1 MARVLIPAKKLSSS
15 SRKLRMRIAE
25 LISVAGA
32 SHIGSCFSM
41 VEILNAIYKSVDLDK
56 IKRHDQDR
64 DRVIVSKGHSAAAVY
79 VLMAEH
85 GLMDHAVLET
95 YGKND
100 SLLSGHVSHFIPRVE
115 HSTGALGHGL
125 SVGVGVSI
133 GLKAKHFSSRVFVV
147 TGDGEMH
154 EGSNWEA
161 CMFAGHLK
169 LNKLCVLVDANN
181 LCGITHTAQ
190 VCSLEPLVDK
200 FRAFGFT
207 AYEIDGHDEEALC
220 SLIRKTSDADRP
232 VAIVCRTVK
241 GKGVSFIEH
250 QNVWHYRPP
259 NKEALEK
266 ILAEL
271 A

>member
-1 MARVLIPAKKLSSS
+1 
-15 SRKLRMRIAE
+15 
-25 LISVAGA
+25 
-32 SHIGSCFSM
+32 M
-41 VEILNAIYKSVDLDK
+41 VEILDAVYESVDLDK
-56 IKRHDQDR
+56 IKRGDKDR

-85 GLMDHAVLET
+85 GLMDQAMLET
-95 YGKND
+95 YGKNG

-125 SVGVGVSI
+125 SVGVGAAI
-133 GLKAKHFSSRVFVV
+133 GLRARHFPSRVFII

-161 CMFAGHLK
+161 CMLAGHLK

-190 VCSLEPLVDK
+190 VCSLEPWLDK
-200 FRAFGFT
+200 FRAFGFA
-207 AYEIDGHDEEALC
+207 AYEADGHDEGALRG
-220 SLIRKTSDADRP
+220 LIRKTGGADRP

-241 GKGVSFIEH
+241 GKGVSFIEN
-250 QNVWHYRPP
+250 QNAWHYRPP
-259 NKEALEK
+259 DKEALEK